1 MLSKESGKLNLRR
14 SRIAQNITNLKDT
27 TFAIEIISTGWHVKI
42 YVAHIKHF
50 TFPPFVRDAQPPSGG
65 TPNGFGKQQ

>member
-42 YVAHIKHF
+42 YIARVKHF
-50 TFPPFVRDAQPPSGG
+50 TFQPFVIDAQPPSGG
-65 TPNGFGKQQ
+65 TPNGFGK